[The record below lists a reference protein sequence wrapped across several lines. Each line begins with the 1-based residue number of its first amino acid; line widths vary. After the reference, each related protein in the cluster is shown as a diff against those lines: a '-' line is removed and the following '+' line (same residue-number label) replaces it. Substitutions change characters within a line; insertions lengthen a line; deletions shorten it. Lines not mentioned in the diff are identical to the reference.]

1 MPKLSGSSEDE
12 AEAVLD
18 KLQTF
23 EPTGLFARDLADCL
37 RLQLIEQGL
46 FSDDFAILLDNL
58 ELLGRGEIKRLAR
71 LIDGTADDVMEMLKI
86 IRKLNPKPGEF
97 LGIDHLDMPSPD
109 VIVRRRADGWAVELN
124 RSTLPAVVINED
136 YAEMLEKR
144 RLDEDA
150 KNYSA
155 GALNNARWL
164 KRAVEQRNSTTLK
177 ISAEIIRQQTDFL
190 DKGLD
195 YLKPYHCAMWHRLLV
210 CMKAP

>member
-1 MPKLSGSSEDE
+1 M
-12 AEAVLD
+12 
-18 KLQTF
+18 
-23 EPTGLFARDLADCL
+23 R
-37 RLQLIEQGL
+37 
-46 FSDDFAILLDNL
+46 
-58 ELLGRGEIKRLAR
+58 
-71 LIDGTADDVMEMLKI
+71 
-86 IRKLNPKPGEF
+86 
-97 LGIDHLDMPSPD
+97 
-109 VIVRRRADGWAVELN
+109 AVELN

-136 YAEMLEKR
+136 YAEMLEKQ

-155 GALNNARWL
+155 GALEARWL

-195 YLKPYHCAMWHRLLV
+195 YFKPYHYAMWHRLLA